1 MIGDNIYFFNRNIG
15 KYMNKFI
22 VFVFAAFMVGCA
34 GVSKWEPTLN
44 QGISKNPTKAEV
56 DVAECRVLANRAAG
70 WFMEG
75 AEGTVVSSV
84 GAAAT
89 GALAG
94 ALIPGAVSAGT
105 GAVIGAP
112 IGAVVGLWWS
122 EYEANLD
129 FKRAF
134 SNCLFQRGQFP
145 IN

>member
-1 MIGDNIYFFNRNIG
+1 MKNILLIAL
-15 KYMNKFI
+15 MS
-22 VFVFAAFMVGCA
+22 ALVGCA
-34 GVSKWEPTLN
+34 SVSKWEPTLN
-44 QGISKNPTKAEV
+44 TGVGKNDAKAGQ
-56 DVAECRVLANRAAG
+56 DLAECRVLADQAAG
-70 WFMEG
+70 FGVQG
-75 AEGTVVSSV
+75 AEGIFVGAA

-112 IGAVVGLWWS
+112 IGAVAGLWYA
-122 EYEANLD
+122 EYEADLVY
-129 FKRAF
+129 KRAF